1 MAKGSKVISTEACRE
16 CRRNGNDTKGD
27 NLAVYDDGHKYCYAC
42 HYLDQG
48 NKKITTPWLE
58 TNRIASVRKGFEMVG
73 VSGPIKDRR
82 ISESIVEKFGVTLEY
97 NKDGSISRHHY
108 PYYNQDTGDA
118 VGTKARC
125 CAEKSFY
132 VTGTL
137 ENTTLF
143 GQQLWSEGGKFVTV
157 TEGELDAMAV
167 SEMFDGKWPVVSLKT
182 GSAGASKD
190 IKQNL
195 EWLETFDKV
204 VICFDMDAAGKKA
217 AKEVLPL
224 FSPNKAKSVSL
235 PLKDAGEML
244 KQGKVQ
250 EFVKTWWDAKDY
262 KPDGIVT
269 LKDII
274 KEIEEEEEVESIDY
288 PWECLNEK
296 THGFRAGE
304 LVTITSGAGMGKSQF
319 MREVEFHLYQ
329 VTKDVIGIIA
339 LEEVPK
345 MSGLGVASILANK
358 PLHRLPRDMNKDL
371 VKEEKLKWLRQLDDT
386 RFSFWKHW
394 GSTNE
399 DNLFSRI
406 RYMAK
411 AFDCKWFVLDHL
423 SIIVSD
429 QDMDDERKAID
440 SIMTKLR
447 SLVQELNIGLFLV
460 SHLKRPTGKAHED
473 GGQISLAELRGS
485 ASIAQLSDIV
495 LGLERN
501 QQHEDEDIRHTTT
514 VRVLKNRFTGLTGP
528 ACYLFYDQD
537 TGRMSSVSAPDVSG
551 GGSNDVPF

>member
-1 MAKGSKVISTEACRE
+1 MSNGSKVITTEPCPE
-16 CRRNGNDTKGD
+16 CRRNGNDNKGD

-42 HYLDQG
+42 NYLDQG
-48 NKKITTPWLE
+48 RGNEQTIVPPRKIS
-58 TNRIASVRKGFEMVG
+58 RSFEMVG
-73 VSGPIKDRR
+73 VSGAIKDRR
-82 ISESIVEKFGVTLEY
+82 ISQGIVEKFGVTLEY

-125 CAEKSFY
+125 CSEKSFY

-137 ENTTLF
+137 ENTMLF
-143 GQQLWSEGGKFVTV
+143 GQQLWPEGGKFVTV
-157 TEGELDAMAV
+157 TEGEVDAMAV

-182 GSAGASKD
+182 GSAGAVKD

-204 VICFDMDAAGKKA
+204 VICFDTDTAGKKA
-217 AKEVLPL
+217 TKEVLPL
-224 FSPNKAKSVSL
+224 FSPKKAKSVTL
-235 PLKDAGEML
+235 PLKDAGDML
-244 KQGKVQ
+244 QEGKVQ
-250 EFVKTWWDAKDY
+250 EFVRNWWDAKDY

-274 KEIEEEEEVESIDY
+274 KEIEDREEVVNLDY

-296 THGFRAGE
+296 THGFRIGE
-304 LVTITSGAGMGKSQF
+304 LVTITSGSGMGKSQF
-319 MREVEFHLYQ
+319 MREVEFHIYN
-329 VTKDVIGIIA
+329 VTKDKIAIIA
-339 LEEVPK
+339 LEEGPV
-345 MSGLGVASILANK
+345 MSGLGVASLFAEK
-358 PLHRLPRDMNKDL
+358 PLHRLSRENKDSENK
-371 VKEEKLKWLRQLDDT
+371 VEQVKWLRQLDDE
-386 RFSFWKHW
+386 RFEFWAHM

-399 DNLFSRI
+399 ADLYSRI

-411 AFDCKWFVLDHL
+411 ALDCKWFILDHL

-429 QDMDDERKAID
+429 QQVDDERKAID
-440 SIMTKLR
+440 RIMTKLR
-447 SLVQELNIGLFLV
+447 MIVQELNIGMFLV
-460 SHLKRPTGKAHED
+460 SHLKRPSGRAHED

-501 QQHEDEDIRHTTT
+501 QQHDDDEIRNTTT

-528 ACYLFYDQD
+528 ACYLLYDQD
-537 TGRMSSVSAPDVSG
+537 TGRMSSVSSPHTSG
-551 GGSNDVPF
+551 IGGSNDVPF

>member
-1 MAKGSKVISTEACRE
+1 MSDFLFKAPCPACRE
-16 CRRNGNDTKGD
+16 LGQDRKGD
-27 NLAVYDDGHKYCYAC
+27 NLAVYDDDHGYCFKCGHVEGSPNMDPSPAPR
-42 HYLDQG
+42 L
-48 NKKITTPWLE
+48 
-58 TNRIASVRKGFEMVG
+58 KGPEMTG
-73 VSGPIKDRR
+73 VPGAIKDRR
-82 ISESIVEKFGVTLEY
+82 ITESIVRKFGVTLEY
-97 NKDGSISRHHY
+97 NKDGSISKHHY
-108 PYYNQDTGDA
+108 PYYNMDTEE
-118 VGTKARC
+118 VISTKSRC
-125 CAEKSFY
+125 CKTKDFY
-132 VTGTL
+132 FSGFGTL
-137 ENTTLF
+137 GEAGLF
-143 GQQLWSEGGKFVTV
+143 GQQVWPSGGKFITV
-157 TEGELDAMAV
+157 TEGEIDAMAV

-182 GSAGASKD
+182 GAAGAVKD
-190 IKQNL
+190 IKQSL
-195 EWLETFDKV
+195 EWLETFEKV
-204 VICFDMDAAGKKA
+204 VICFDNDPAGKKA
-217 AKEVLPL
+217 TREVLNL
-224 FSPNKAKSVSL
+224 FSPGKVKSISL
-235 PLKDAGEML
+235 PLKDAGDML
-244 KQGKVQ
+244 QEGKVQ
-250 EFVKTWWDAKDY
+250 EFVKAWWNSKDY
-262 KPDGIVT
+262 RPDGIVT

-274 KEIEEEEEVESIDY
+274 KEIEEEEEVESVDY

-319 MREVEFHLYQ
+319 MREVEYHLYN
-329 VTKDVIGIIA
+329 VTNDIIGIIA

-358 PLHRLPRDMNKDL
+358 PLHRLPRDMSNSL
-371 VKEEKLKWLRQLDDT
+371 AKEEKLKWLRQLDDT

-447 SLVQELNIGLFLV
+447 SLVQELNIGMFLV

-501 QQHEDEDIRHTTT
+501 QQHEDEDIRNTTT

-528 ACYLFYDQD
+528 ACYLYYDQE
-537 TGRMSSVSAPDVSG
+537 TGRMSSVSKPGEVETDA
-551 GGSNDVPF
+551 F

>member
-1 MAKGSKVISTEACRE
+1 MMSDFLFKAPCPACRE
-16 CRRNGNDTKGD
+16 LGQDRKGD
-27 NLAVYDDGHKYCYAC
+27 NLAVYDDDHGYCFKCGHVEGSPNMEPSPAPR
-42 HYLDQG
+42 L
-48 NKKITTPWLE
+48 
-58 TNRIASVRKGFEMVG
+58 KGPEMTG
-73 VSGPIKDRR
+73 VPGAIKDRR
-82 ISESIVEKFGVTLEY
+82 ITESIVRKFGVTLEY
-97 NKDGSISRHHY
+97 NKDGSSSKHHY
-108 PYYNQDTGDA
+108 PYYNMDNEEITSTKSRCCKTKDFYFSG
-118 VGTKARC
+118 VGTL
-125 CAEKSFY
+125 AEA
-132 VTGTL
+132 G
-137 ENTTLF
+137 LF
-143 GQQLWSEGGKFVTV
+143 GQQVWPSGGKFVTV
-157 TEGELDAMAV
+157 VEGELDALAV

-182 GSAGASKD
+182 GAAGAVKD
-190 IKQNL
+190 IKQSL
-195 EWLETFDKV
+195 EWLETFEKV
-204 VICFDMDAAGKKA
+204 VICFDNDPAGKKA
-217 AKEVLPL
+217 TREVLNL
-224 FSPNKAKSVSL
+224 FSPGKVKSISL
-235 PLKDAGEML
+235 PLKDAGDML
-244 KQGKVQ
+244 QEGKVQ
-250 EFVKTWWDAKDY
+250 EFVKAWWNSKDY
-262 KPDGIVT
+262 RPDGIVT

-274 KEIEEEEEVESIDY
+274 KEIEEEEEIESVDY

-319 MREVEFHLYQ
+319 MREVEYHLYN
-329 VTKDVIGIIA
+329 VTNDIIGIIA

-358 PLHRLPRDMNKDL
+358 PLHRLPRDMSNSL
-371 VKEEKLKWLRQLDDT
+371 AKEEKLKWLRQLDDT

-447 SLVQELNIGLFLV
+447 SLVQELNIGMFLV

-501 QQHEDEDIRHTTT
+501 QQHEDEDIRNTTT

-528 ACYLFYDQD
+528 ACYLYYDQE
-537 TGRMSSVSAPDVSG
+537 TGRMSSVAKPGEVETD
-551 GGSNDVPF
+551 DF